1 MAGGQE
7 MSVLGW
13 ESPHMESGGGL
24 AGGHAL
30 PAGTSTVA
38 ANVTAGKGSLESP
51 GMVWKTG
58 VIVEGG
64 TLVVESLE
72 A

>member
-1 MAGGQE
+1 

-13 ESPHMESGGGL
+13 ESPHVESGGGL
-24 AGGHAL
+24 AGGRML
-30 PAGTSTVA
+30 PAGTLTVA
-38 ANVTAGKGSLESP
+38 ANVTTGKRSLESP
-51 GMVWKTG
+51 GVVWKTG

>member
-1 MAGGQE
+1 LAGGRE
-7 MSVLGW
+7 MSVSGW
-13 ESPHMESGGGL
+13 ESPHVESGGGL
-24 AGGHAL
+24 AGGRAL
-30 PAGTSTVA
+30 PAGTSMVA

-58 VIVEGG
+58 VIVKGG
-64 TLVVESLE
+64 TSVVEILE